1 MEHDWML
8 RADARRAYERAR
20 LWFERPSFEEAER
33 LRLPSYLA
41 AVGQAIAER
50 DEEWALNSHAMQL
63 QLLA

>member
-1 MEHDWML
+1 MPTRVERMN
-8 RADARRAYERAR
+8 ERACGLSDR
-20 LWFERPSFEEAER
+20 ASKKLSACG
-33 LRLPSYLA
+33 LPSYLA